1 MREEKQVRV
10 IEVVPYNS
18 QWKEDYL
25 KEMGKIILIMNDEI
39 IDIHHIGS
47 TSIPGIYA
55 KPVIDILI
63 GVVDIKNIDKYNGE
77 MDTLGYVCQGEYG
90 IKGRRFFMKGL
101 YNRTHHIHI
110 FQSDNPEIL
119 RHINFRDYMIS
130 HLGEARIYSELKR
143 EMAIK
148 FRYDIE
154 GYCNGKDAFIKDI
167 DIKAE
172 RWAKTK

>member
-1 MREEKQVRV
+1 M
-10 IEVVPYNS
+10 
-18 QWKEDYL
+18 
-25 KEMGKIILIMNDEI
+25 
-39 IDIHHIGS
+39 
-47 TSIPGIYA
+47 
-55 KPVIDILI
+55 
-63 GVVDIKNIDKYNGE
+63 DK
-77 MDTLGYVCQGEYG
+77 LGYICKGEYG

-119 RHINFRDYMIS
+119 RHINFRDYLIAHS
-130 HLGEARIYSELKR
+130 EEARIYSELKR
-143 EMAIK
+143 KMAID
-148 FRYDIE
+148 FRYDIQ

>member
-1 MREEKQVRV
+1 MSEEKQVRT
-10 IEVVPYNS
+10 IEVGPYNS
-18 QWKEDYL
+18 QWKEGYL
-25 KEMGKIILIMNDEI
+25 KEMGKIMLIIKNEI
-39 IDIHHIGS
+39 IEIHHIGS

-63 GVVDIKNIDKYNGE
+63 GVVNINNIDKYNVE
-77 MDTLGYVCQGEYG
+77 MDKLGYICKGEYG

-119 RHINFRDYMIS
+119 RHINFRDYLIAHS
-130 HLGEARIYSELKR
+130 EEARIYSELKR
-143 EMAIK
+143 KMAID
-148 FRYDIE
+148 FRYDIQ

-167 DIKAE
+167 DRKAE
-172 RWAKTK
+172 IWTKTK